1 MLKVNTLFGVED
13 KVEIAIERLRT
24 FEPEDGYYVAYS
36 GGKDSD
42 VVLDL
47 VKRSGCKFDAHYNV
61 SSVDAP
67 ETVYY
72 IRNQHPEVSFDFP
85 RDRDGKVVTMWN
97 LIPKHKIPPTRMMR
111 YCCSDLKEVNG
122 KGRLVV
128 TGVRWAESTNRKKN
142 RGLVNIG
149 NRKDRSVTLN
159 NDNDDTRLMVEH
171 CYRKQKTV
179 LNPIIDWEDEDIW
192 EYIHSNNLPYNPLYD
207 KGYKRIGCIGCPMN
221 GKRGAELE
229 KFPKI
234 KELYLRAFRKMLDA
248 YEKESIW
255 KNEDEVYD
263 WYIHGQDYPSKIQT
277 RLEISEE

>member
-47 VKRSGCKFDAHYNV
+47 VKRSGCEFDAHYNV

-179 LNPIIDWEDEDIW
+179 LNPIIDWDDADVW
-192 EYIHSNNLPYNPLYD
+192 EYIHTNNLPYNPLYD

-221 GKRGAELE
+221 SKRGAELE

-277 RLEISEE
+277 RLEIREE